1 MSNPTLQSS
10 LNRAS
15 KDKFIL
21 VLELPSLLRKRANTD
36 SSLDIESLQMSVYGT
51 IVPDINVPAVEARYG
66 GQSANFSSHSRPN
79 YPPLTVNFV
88 VDNEYKNYYVL
99 WKWLALLNDPKYS
112 NYDGTPLDQITKQDI
127 IQAGNN
133 TEYQTNLSILA
144 LNEYNQTVAEFVY
157 SNAFITT
164 LGGINYSY
172 RDGEILETTAQFQY
186 NQINITKSTPC

>member
-1 MSNPTLQSS
+1 MSNPGSQSS

-21 VLELPSLLRKRANTD
+21 VLELPSILRKRSKTD
-36 SSLDIESLQMSVYGT
+36 PTLDIEKLQMGVYGSV
-51 IVPDINVPAVEARYG
+51 VPDISVPPIEVRFG

-79 YPPLTVNFV
+79 YPPLAVNFT

-99 WKWLALLNDPKYS
+99 WKWLALLNAPELS
-112 NYDGTPLDQITKQDI
+112 VYDGTPSNQKTNKDTIESGL
-127 IQAGNN
+127 N

-144 LNEYNQTVAEFVY
+144 LNEYNEPAIEFVY
-157 SNAFITT
+157 TNAFITN
-164 LGGINYSY
+164 LGGITYSY

-186 NQINITKSTPC
+186 NQIRVNNC

>member
-1 MSNPTLQSS
+1 MSNPTSQSP

-21 VLELPSLLRKRANTD
+21 VLELPSVLRKRAKTD
-36 SSLDIESLQMSVYGT
+36 PTLDIESLQISVYGS
-51 IVPDINVPAVEARYG
+51 IVPDITVPAVEARWG

-88 VDNEYKNYYVL
+88 VDNQYKNYYVL
-99 WKWLALLNDPKYS
+99 WKWLALLNDPAHS
-112 NYDGTPLDQITKQDI
+112 NYDGTPLAEVTKHTTI
-127 IQAGNN
+127 ESGLN
-133 TEYQTNLSILA
+133 TEYQANLSILA
-144 LNEYNQTVAEFVY
+144 LDEYNQTQVEFVY

-186 NQINITKSTPC
+186 NQININKC

>member
-1 MSNPTLQSS
+1 MSNPTIQSP

-21 VLELPSLLRKRANTD
+21 VLELPSVLRKKAKTD
-36 SSLDIESLQMSVYGT
+36 TDLDIESLQISVYGS
-51 IVPDINVPAVEARYG
+51 IVPDISIPAVEARFG

-79 YPPLTVNFV
+79 YPPLNVNFV

-99 WKWLALLNDPKYS
+99 WKWLALLNDPKNSVYE
-112 NYDGTPLDQITKQDI
+112 GTPLNMITHRDI
-127 IQAGNN
+127 VDSGSN

-144 LNEYNQTVAEFVY
+144 LDEYNKTQIEFVY
-157 SNAFITT
+157 TNAFITN

-186 NQINITKSTPC
+186 NQINIVKS